1 MTYINLLLY
10 KEYNRTEIM
19 SSSVGDHRG
28 KREMEWLHP
37 NVIILMTLGCSLLFF
52 IRLNLGLDIYCNV
65 YYIIDKQISVAK
77 YR

>member
-1 MTYINLLLY
+1 
-10 KEYNRTEIM
+10 
-19 SSSVGDHRG
+19 
-28 KREMEWLHP
+28 MEWLHP
-37 NVIILMTLGCSLLFF
+37 NVIIFMTLGCSLLFF